1 MTTRKPAKVSFP
13 DWIEGQITR
22 AQRDGAFDQL
32 PGKGKPIPGIDQPQ
46 HELQWVADYLRRE
59 RVEVAAIL
67 PPQLALAKA
76 VEDLP
81 QALAAMSS
89 ETRARATVHELNE
102 RIRAA
107 HRAPQHGPPLR
118 VRTVD
123 VEAALD
129 QWRAARAARAAAL
142 EAARTPVQAQPAPR
156 RRRWWRR
163 S

>member
-1 MTTRKPAKVSFP
+1 VSFP
-13 DWIEGQITR
+13 DWVEGQITA
-22 AQRDGAFDQL
+22 AQRAGEFDGLSGA
-32 PGKGKPIPGIDQPQ
+32 GKPIPGIEQPQ

-59 RVEVAAIL
+59 EIEVAAIL

-81 QALAAMSS
+81 RALAAMPS
-89 ETRARATVHELNE
+89 ETRARAAIDELNE

-107 HRAPQHGPPLR
+107 HRAPQHGPPVR

-123 VEAALD
+123 VDAALV
-129 QWRAARAARAAAL
+129 QWRAARATRVAAL
-142 EAARTPVQAQPAPR
+142 EAARTPVQPQPAPP

-163 S
+163 G